1 MKKMI
6 QFALQMLGMFV
17 AVVMGGVAMAAA
29 PAATALEGA
38 GKTVNNE
45 GGQTRSNVEPNGD
58 PEFYAKDVDQ
68 EIAKIRPQS
77 TVIDTMTRQIAKRR
91 SVKAMEVK
99 VYEMGSR
106 VLATTLASEVTKQS
120 SGSTTVLNL
129 ADPKAFTYGDQL
141 LVQGVKGYKEDGVTQ
156 GDADLVLLVTGT
168 EEATGKPIVVAV
180 NGLKDD
186 AGNNTWLPAIA
197 SGKKVIRMGKACA
210 ESDAQVPAFALV
222 PTSRTNYCQNYMF
235 QIKQS
240 IIDRMSDKEV
250 PFSFTDLER
259 EAIYDMKRGQELSR
273 LFSTKQVVWHPS
285 KNEQMFNTEGLWWQ
299 AKKDYSLVTDSYGS
313 VTASSMVD
321 FMEFLNT
328 GMGAGSKKKILVAG
342 SKLISGLTKMELDKL
357 QVLKQDIEKLWN
369 VEFTGFSAFAGK
381 LLAVHSELFDEV
393 GMEDCGL
400 VIDPDEVTL
409 ATFMPFTRTQLEL
422 KKSGQSNSEA
432 VVFQQI
438 DCVYV
443 ANPYTACRV
452 KLGGEA

>member
-106 VLATTLASEVTKQS
+106 VLATTLATEVTKQS
-120 SGSTTVLNL
+120 GGSTTVLNL

-313 VTASSMVD
+313 VTAPSMVD

>member
-1 MKKMI
+1 MKNVMNFML
-6 QFALQMLGMFV
+6 QALVMLV
-17 AVVMGGVAMAAA
+17 AVVSGGILMAAA
-29 PAATALEGA
+29 PVASAMDGA
-38 GKTVNNE
+38 GKSVE

-91 SVKAMEVK
+91 NVNAMEIK

-106 VLATTLASEVTKQS
+106 VLSTTLSEAITKTT
-120 SGSTTVLNL
+120 SGNVELKL
-129 ADPKAFTYGDQL
+129 VDPKAFTYGDQL
-141 LVQGVKGYKEDGVTQ
+141 LVQGVKGYNADGATQ
-156 GDADLVLLVTGT
+156 SDADLVLLVI
-168 EEATGKPIVVAV
+168 GKNESNGNPTAVAV
-180 NGLKDD
+180 NGLATAT
-186 AGNNTWLPAIA
+186 AGNTGVPAIET
-197 SGKKVIRMGKACA
+197 GKKLIRMGKACA
-210 ESDAQVPAFALV
+210 ESDAQVPAFALI

-273 LFSTKQVVWHPS
+273 LFSTKQVVWHPTS
-285 KNEQMFNTEGLWWQ
+285 NEQMFNTEGLWWQ
-299 AKKDYSLVTDSYGS
+299 AKKDHSLVTDDNGA
-313 VTASSMVD
+313 VTASAMVD
-321 FMEFLNT
+321 FMEILNT

-342 SKLISGLTKMELDKL
+342 SKLVAALTKMELDKL
-357 QVLKQDIEKLWN
+357 QVLKQDVEKLWN
-369 VEFTGFSAFAGK
+369 VEFTGFSAFSGK

-400 VIDPDEVTL
+400 VIDPEEVTL
-409 ATFMPFTRTQLEL
+409 ATFMPFTRTNLEL

-432 VVFQQI
+432 IVFQQI
-438 DCVYV
+438 DCVYL
-443 ANPYTACRV
+443 ANPHTACRV
-452 KLGGEA
+452 KLSK